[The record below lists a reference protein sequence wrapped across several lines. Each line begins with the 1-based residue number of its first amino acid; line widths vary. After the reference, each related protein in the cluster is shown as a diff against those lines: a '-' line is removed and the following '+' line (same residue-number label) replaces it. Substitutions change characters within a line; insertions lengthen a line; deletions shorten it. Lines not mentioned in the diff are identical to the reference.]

1 MGQNRLKIAETM
13 VLGLKTQLDKEKREM
28 EEARSKLK
36 KVKTKSEKTDEQEG
50 FSAEIFQATKRLIR
64 ETSDVKNIEKELS
77 SEEKDEILF
86 TLELK
91 RIESD
96 KLVFGQ

>member
-1 MGQNRLKIAETM
+1 M
-13 VLGLKTQLDKEKREM
+13 
-28 EEARSKLK
+28 
-36 KVKTKSEKTDEQEG
+36 
-50 FSAEIFQATKRLIR
+50 IR